1 MESDSGVEVS
11 AWIEIGAS
19 IDVEY
24 DVFDDGQIE
33 LLVGGRGGFELVTT
47 EQGLRNLLV
56 HLEEVLRAAR
66 NVITRNDEG
75 HPSNDLICTYP
86 GSCPTPGPIRRR
98 C

>member
-1 MESDSGVEVS
+1 METDSGVEVS

-19 IDVEY
+19 THIEY

-47 EQGLRNLLV
+47 EQGLQNLLV
-56 HLEEVLRAAR
+56 HLEEVLHAAR
-66 NVITRNDEG
+66 SAISRNDEG
-75 HPSNDLICTYP
+75 RATNDLPCTCP
-86 GSCPTPGPIRRR
+86 GSCPTPGHLRRR